1 MASEAGMGRRDF
13 LKTSAKGV
21 AGVAAASTA
30 FNLLRPERVLGA
42 NDRVNVAVVGPG
54 HRGRDLIRLFHE
66 HSKDLNME
74 IVAVCDIWKEPR
86 QLAAKLVEDLSGRRP
101 KMVRN
106 TDELYSMK
114 GIDAVI
120 IATADFQHA
129 YHATEAV
136 KAGKDVYV
144 EKPLAHTMKD
154 AKMVLKAVSESDR
167 VVQVGTQRRSGPN
180 YQAAAEFIQSGK
192 FGPITFVE
200 LVWNVNQPKR
210 WRRFDELK
218 RIRKEDTDW
227 GRYLINLP
235 YRPWNPRYYLEFR
248 LFWPFSSGIPDQ
260 WMVHQIDTVAWFAQ
274 DPYPET
280 CIASGRLEM
289 WKDGRT
295 NPDTFT
301 AVFEYS
307 KGFQVLYTSRQHNSY
322 GGVKEL
328 YFSNYGTLDL
338 KRNKITGEGGLDA
351 RHSLDGKDHRLPD
364 MDLPKA
370 TTVTGV
376 KATGGTASLHMRNW
390 MECIRSRKQPNAPI
404 EAGYAHSVALCM
416 AIESMQTGK
425 KVRFDRAT
433 QEIVP
438 V

>member
-1 MASEAGMGRRDF
+1 MTTKETTRRQF
-13 LKTSAKGV
+13 LKSSAKAA
-21 AGVAAASTA
+21 AGLAAAGAAASV
-30 FNLLRPERVLGA
+30 LRPERVLGA

-54 HRGRDLIRLFHE
+54 HRGRDLIELFYE
-66 HSKDLNME
+66 HAKDLNME

-86 QLAAKLVEDLSGRRP
+86 EISANLVEKLSGRRP
-101 KMVRN
+101 KLVRN

-114 GIDAVI
+114 DIDAVI

-129 YHATEAV
+129 YHCVEAV

-154 AKMVLKAVSESDR
+154 AKKVLKAVSESDR
-167 VVQVGTQRRSGPN
+167 IVQVGTQRRSGPN
-180 YQAAAEFIQSGK
+180 YQTAAKFIQEGK
-192 FGPITFVE
+192 FGKITFVE

-210 WRRFDELK
+210 WRRFEELK

-227 GRYLINLP
+227 GRYLIDLP

-260 WMVHQIDTVAWFAQ
+260 WMVHQIDTVSWFSG

-280 CIASGRLEM
+280 CVASGRLEV
-289 WKDGRT
+289 WKDGRE

-301 AVFEYS
+301 AVFEYPS
-307 KGFQVLYTSRQHNSY
+307 GFQVLFTSRQHNSY

-328 YFSNYGTLDL
+328 YFSTQGTLDL
-338 KRNKITGEGGLDA
+338 GRNMVTGEGGLEA
-351 RHSLDGKDHRLPD
+351 RHSLDGKPHKLQD
-364 MDLPKA
+364 MELPKA
-370 TTVTGV
+370 KVVTGV

-404 EAGYAHSVALCM
+404 EAGYQHSVALCM
-416 AIESMQTGK
+416 AIEAWQTGR
-425 KVRFDRAT
+425 KVRFDKTRH
-433 QEIVP
+433 EIVP
-438 V
+438 A